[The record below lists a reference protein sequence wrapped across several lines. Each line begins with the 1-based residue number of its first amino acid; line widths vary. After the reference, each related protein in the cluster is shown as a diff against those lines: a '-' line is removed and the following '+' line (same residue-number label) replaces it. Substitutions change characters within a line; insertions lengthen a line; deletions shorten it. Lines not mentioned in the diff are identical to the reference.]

1 MEHPLRFLT
10 AGLLAATLACG
21 GQEGNPIAPTPP
33 TTPANRAPRASQA
46 IPDQDLPLGGHEQ
59 LDMQGYFAEPDGE
72 PLSFEAVSSDAGVV
86 TVAVAGSTLTI
97 TAVSAGMADVTVT
110 AADPAGLTAAETF
123 RVTTEPPPNRAPQTP
138 AAIPDQS
145 LRLNE
150 NETATVDL
158 TLHFTDPDG
167 DPLSFTAASSDA
179 RVVTVAVAG
188 STLTITAVSA
198 GMADVTVTAADPAGL
213 TAAQTF
219 RVTTEPPPNR
229 APQTPA
235 QIPDQSLRLNEN
247 ETAAVDLTLHF
258 TDPDGD
264 PLSFT
269 ASSSDARV
277 VTVAIAG
284 STLTITAVSAG
295 MADVTVTAADP
306 AGLTAART
314 FTSTVEPP
322 PNRAPL
328 VSAPI
333 LGRTLKLNE
342 SEKATVDLS
351 LHFADPDG
359 DPLTFEAT
367 SGDTRVATAS
377 VSNGTLTLLAGALG
391 TANVTV
397 AASDP
402 GGLSAM
408 QAFAVTVEQGRLS
421 AELEVTSCQADGVG
435 VANVVVEGTVRA
447 VAPLSSA
454 RVVAYMDARRLGEQ
468 ALGDMAAGETRE
480 FAIRGSATV
489 TASSRCRVELSAGG
503 GSLAAAASVSF
514 R

>member
-1 MEHPLRFLT
+1 MKHPLRFLT
-10 AGLLAATLACG
+10 AGVLAAALACG
-21 GQEGNPIAPTPP
+21 DQEGNPIAPTPP
-33 TTPANRAPRASQA
+33 TTPANRAPQASQA
-46 IPDQDLPLGGHEQ
+46 IPDQEVPVGGHEQ
-59 LDMQGYFAEPDGE
+59 LDMQGYFADPDGE
-72 PLSFEAVSSDAGVV
+72 PLSFAAVSSDVAVV
-86 TVAVAGSTLTI
+86 TVAVAGST
-97 TAVSAGMADVTVT
+97 VT
-110 AADPAGLTAAETF
+110 L
-123 RVTTEPPPNRAPQTP
+123 
-138 AAIPDQS
+138 
-145 LRLNE
+145 
-150 NETATVDL
+150 
-158 TLHFTDPDG
+158 
-167 DPLSFTAASSDA
+167 
-179 RVVTVAVAG
+179 
-188 STLTITAVSA
+188 TAVSA

-229 APQTPA
+229 APRASAP
-235 QIPDQSLRLNEN
+235 IPDQPLRLNEN

-284 STLTITAVSAG
+284 STLTITTVSAG

-306 AGLTAART
+306 AGLTAAQT

-322 PNRAPL
+322 PKRAPL

-342 SEKATVDLS
+342 SEKGTVDLS
-351 LHFADPDG
+351 LHFTDPDG

-377 VSNGTLTLLAGALG
+377 VSNGTLTLLARALG

-402 GGLSAM
+402 GGLSVM

-421 AELEVTSCQADGVG
+421 AELEVTSCQADGIG
-435 VANVVVEGTVRA
+435 VSNVVVEGTVRA

-454 RVVAYMDARRLGEQ
+454 RVVAFMDARRLGEQ

-480 FAIRGSATV
+480 FVIRGSATV
-489 TASSRCRVELSAGG
+489 TATSRCRVELSAGG
-503 GSLAAAASVSF
+503 GSVAAAASVSF

>member
-33 TTPANRAPRASQA
+33 TTPANRAPQASHA
-46 IPDQDLPLGGHEQ
+46 IPDQDVPVGGHEQ

-72 PLSFEAVSSDAGVV
+72 PLTFEAVSSDARVV
-86 TVAVAGSTLTI
+86 TVAVAGSTVTI

-110 AADPAGLTAAETF
+110 AADPG
-123 RVTTEPPPNRAPQTP
+123 
-138 AAIPDQS
+138 
-145 LRLNE
+145 
-150 NETATVDL
+150 
-158 TLHFTDPDG
+158 
-167 DPLSFTAASSDA
+167 
-179 RVVTVAVAG
+179 
-188 STLTITAVSA
+188 
-198 GMADVTVTAADPAGL
+198 GL

-219 RVTTEPPPNR
+219 RVTTEPQPNR
-229 APQTPA
+229 PPRASAP
-235 QIPDQSLRLNEN
+235 IPDRTLRLNEN
-247 ETAAVDLTLHF
+247 QTATVDLTLHF

-277 VTVAIAG
+277 VTVAVAG
-284 STLTITAVSAG
+284 STLAITAVSAG
-295 MADVTVTAADP
+295 MADVTVTGADP
-306 AGLTAART
+306 DGLTAAQT
-314 FTSTVEPP
+314 FTATVEPP
-322 PNRAPL
+322 ANRAPL
-328 VSAPI
+328 VSAPL

-351 LHFADPDG
+351 LHFTDPDG

-377 VSNGTLTLLAGALG
+377 VSNGTLTLLARALG
-391 TANVTV
+391 TADVTV

-402 GGLSAM
+402 GGLSAT

-454 RVVAYMDARRLGEQ
+454 RVIAFMDAQRLGEQ

-480 FAIRGSATV
+480 FVIRGSATV
-489 TASSRCRVELSAGG
+489 TASSRCHVELSAGG
-503 GSLAAAASVSF
+503 GSLAAAASVSI